1 MTLHT
6 TSVFIGQHCLPQ
18 ISSEPNSVFECG
30 VKDEEQIIL
39 GDSTREPGDGW
50 DIAGVAGTTPMFLPW
65 VPKTNYG

>member
-1 MTLHT
+1 MPEERTCGRSPRRGCGGLHY
-6 TSVFIGQHCLPQ
+6 VG
-18 ISSEPNSVFECG
+18 NSG